1 MKGLNNT
8 DSLLKRFF
16 KRKVKITEGVIV
28 AFLISGS
35 IAFASTASNLF
46 LEDAGSVRNGH
57 DDRVAIRG
65 EVVFNDE
72 HDIIGNTAGPGL
84 VALGIGHNGRPSLA
98 INAGLIES
106 TGDYGILVA
115 NGGVG
120 INFGGEF
127 SNANIDR
134 DMEIKNLGIKNT
146 GNYGMAAYANHKRLS
161 EEYPEY
167 YPGHSPNDDMERRP
181 YPQQRPIAE
190 IKNFGLVAND
200 GDYGMYVEADGTFN
214 RPNPDNIDFIDN
226 GYEHAPAIANGENR
240 GGTSTTTIVFSGEED
255 ERFGRPHNGQYSST
269 NGVMN
274 TGDYGMVAKAINNA
288 EATQVNYGLV
298 ANGGDYGMLA
308 QAEDGAKA
316 TVINYGGTGIQKKTV
331 KETHYGMGSYDGNN
345 QNNGMSVE
353 IEVDMKNGVLN
364 KGDYGMVALADGE
377 DSYAFAGNLI
387 NISEV
392 TGNEGMNERVPQ
404 HEELFNPIEMGLV
417 VNDGD
422 YGMLASATNGGT
434 AIGLNAGFDLDYDL
448 DMQYEEHRSTF
459 QPGQPENT
467 IDEEITGNLTG
478 GVQNTGNYGMVA
490 KTDGEPGSLAIAA
503 NIGLVK
509 NGGDYGM
516 VADGE
521 NAWAVN
527 VGGNV
532 DVGLTL
538 GEKHERPNPPTRNG
552 MGTPHYL
559 NLVLAATGGVQNAG
573 NYGMVATNGG
583 DALNFGL
590 VANGGDYGM
599 VADGEGSYAL
609 NTGRDFS
616 LEGELTQITEVRPH
630 DLDDRN
636 GHPASE
642 EHLIFKGSLAVNGGV
657 KNDGN
662 FGMVATNGGTVVNT
676 GVVANNGDY
685 GMVATGKGSYAL
697 NHPSIIEGIYKMH
710 SDEDGKI
717 EINDQIID
725 GEEHGPEDH
734 NLEVLNGN
742 NNHTEY
748 KYSIAAYLEG
758 SGVKNKG
765 NYGMLADNKGVA
777 INAGL
782 VKNTGD
788 VGMGVLN
795 GAYGI
800 NQGRDLTGIDLLNIS
815 KAEVQKLFPPTNA
828 EVTSYVDDIFGNIFV
843 AHEEAIAFFF
853 SDSTDFEAWVDASEH
868 YTAEQKIEIKEKYGK
883 LALKGGILNEGNIG
897 AYVAGN
903 SVFENHGVINPG
915 GTTLSEAGKNLLAA
929 SGIDRN
935 TTDKIAILGGAGD
948 NLIVLGT
955 GSQITG
961 RVNGGLGDNTLHF
974 VDTYDEHTGKLIENK
989 EYGTIDD
996 YSFAHMLF
1004 GKNTTLDK
1012 DGNKIVD
1019 GAGNTVFDQG
1029 DSASSTDWKVSQKV
1043 VLNPHMA
1050 TNKTDYTANAN
1061 GVITTDKFNGIYMN
1075 GEFVERDHPN
1085 HDELFKGNVEFTENG
1100 GLLKHVGR
1108 NMTSTLA
1115 ANSISM
1121 NKGSKITQRAMDNLF
1136 VTNANRI
1143 EITNIFTNGKDGEL
1157 SKVVGE
1163 NGLIVNGEN
1172 AQSGTLSDEYFSAEG
1187 ITGGTIDGWNTSHQ
1201 YDEKTGDVTLVFER
1215 VGGSNGLQG
1224 GYGESINN
1232 YTQSNVDI
1240 INGTHIREQ
1249 GYNYARKAAF
1259 MPGAKVMTTT
1269 EEVVYPTPIPDK
1281 ATPVKSGKEVVPPPV
1296 LVQEVEVVNEVA
1308 YNNLQF
1314 AEVFGDFG
1322 KYDGSSNSNFDYD
1335 TWGVTG
1341 ATFHRFDD
1349 NWLAGLSYGY
1359 AGSKVD
1365 YKTNEGGKEDIDS
1378 LGISGLVSY
1387 QKDNWLLTGN
1397 LGYSWSKHDLTR
1409 KIYDRDHVIL
1419 GTPPVQSMS
1428 ADFDSHFISLGAEL
1442 GYNYAIDE
1450 TSSLYPYVGL
1460 DYMWYSRDSYKEDG
1474 SDYAL
1479 DIGKTDLNTA
1489 VSKLGLLYEK
1499 SWDKIGIF
1507 GDIGW
1512 QHYFD
1517 DPNSFDATFYKGT
1530 PATYEIPG
1538 LDIGKDVAYVK
1549 VGVTYD
1555 FNEQLT
1561 GGIDYTGAFRNNE
1574 TSNRVGVNIQY
1585 KW

>member
-35 IAFASTASNLF
+35 IAFASTASSLF
-46 LEDAGSVRNGH
+46 LENENLIKNGH
-57 DDRVAIRG
+57 NDRVATGG
-65 EVVFNDE
+65 EIVFNDE
-72 HDIIGNTAGPGL
+72 HEIIGSGVEGPGL
-84 VALGIGHNGRPSLA
+84 IALGIGHNGRPSLA
-98 INAGLIES
+98 INKGLIES
-106 TGDYGILVA
+106 NGDYGILVE

-120 INFGGEF
+120 INRGGEF
-127 SNANIDR
+127 SHTNIER
-134 DMEIKNLGIKNT
+134 DVEIKNLGIKNT
-146 GNYGMAAYANHKRLS
+146 GNYGMAAYANHDSLGDKYS
-161 EEYPEY
+161 EY
-167 YPGHSPNDDMERRP
+167 YPNHNQDDDDDVRRP
-181 YPQQRPIAE
+181 HPQQKPFAE

-200 GDYGMYVEADGTFN
+200 GSYGMYVEADGTKN
-214 RPNPDNIDFIDN
+214 HPDNIESIN
-226 GYEHAPAIANGENR
+226 GGGSHSPAIANGENR
-240 GGTSTTTIVFSGEED
+240 GGTSTTTIVFDKDRD
-255 ERFGRPHNGQYSST
+255 ERFERPHDGQYSET

-274 TGDYGMVAKAINNA
+274 TGDYGMVAVARDNAI
-288 EATQVNYGLV
+288 ATQVNYGLV

-308 QAEDGAKA
+308 QAEDGGKA
-316 TVINYGGTGIQKKTV
+316 IVINYGGTGTQKKTI
-331 KETHYGMGSYDGNN
+331 KETHYEMGSYDGNN
-345 QNNGMSVE
+345 QNPGMDIE

-364 KGDYGMVALADGE
+364 KGDYGMAALADGE
-377 DSYAFAGNLI
+377 DSVAFAGNLI
-387 NISEV
+387 NISEI
-392 TGNEGMNERVPQ
+392 TDNGNMNERLGQ
-404 HEELFNPIEMGLV
+404 HENLFNPIEMGLV
-417 VNDGD
+417 ANDGD
-422 YGMLASATNGGT
+422 YGMLVSATNGGT

-459 QPGQPENT
+459 RPGRPENT

-490 KTDGEPGSLAIAA
+490 KSDGKPGSLAVAA

-527 VGGNV
+527 AGGNV
-532 DVGLTL
+532 NVDATF

-573 NYGMVATNGG
+573 NYGMVAKNGG

-616 LEGELTQITEVRPH
+616 IKGSLTEITEVGPH
-630 DLDDRN
+630 PRGP
-636 GHPASE
+636 GHPESE
-642 EHLIFKGSLAVNGGV
+642 EHNLFKGSLAVNGGV
-657 KNDGN
+657 KNDGK

-685 GMVATGKGSYAL
+685 GMVATGEGSYAL

-717 EINDQIID
+717 EIDDTIHS
-725 GEEHGPEDH
+725 GEHGPEDH
-734 NLEVLNGN
+734 DLEVLNGN

-748 KYSIAAYLEG
+748 KYSIASYLEG

-800 NQGRDLTGIDLLNIS
+800 NQGRDLTGIDLLNITA
-815 KAEVQKLFPPTNA
+815 AEIRNLFPTPA
-828 EVTSYVDDIFGNIFV
+828 EIENYSNNIFENILE
-843 AHEEAIAFFF
+843 AHEEAIGFLF
-853 SDSTDFEAWVDASEH
+853 SGSTDFEAWLNE
-868 YTAEQKIEIKEKYGK
+868 TCENPREIAEILEKYGK

-915 GTTLSEAGKNLLAA
+915 GTTLSEAGKDLLAA

-989 EYGTIDD
+989 EYGTIDN

-1012 DGNKIVD
+1012 DGNKITD
-1019 GAGNTVFDQG
+1019 ADGNTLFDQG
-1029 DSASSTDWKVSQKV
+1029 DSASSTDWKVGQKIA
-1043 VLNPHMA
+1043 LNPHMA
-1050 TNKTDYTANAN
+1050 TNKTDYTANAD

-1075 GEFVERDHPN
+1075 GEFIERDHPN

-1136 VTNANRI
+1136 VTNAKRI
-1143 EITNIFTNGKDGEL
+1143 EITNIFTNGTDGDL

-1187 ITGGTIDGWNTSHQ
+1187 ITGGTIDGWKTSHQ

-1215 VGGSNGLQG
+1215 VGGGHGLQG
-1224 GYGESINN
+1224 GYADSIDN

-1259 MPGAKVMTTT
+1259 MPGAKVMSTT
-1269 EEVVYPTPIPDK
+1269 EEVVYPVEIPDK

-1378 LGISGLVSY
+1378 LGINGLVSY
-1387 QKDNWLLTGN
+1387 QKENWLLTGN
-1397 LGYSWSKHDLTR
+1397 LGYSWSRHDLTR

-1460 DYMWYSRDSYKEDG
+1460 DYVWYSRDSYKEDG

-1499 SWDKIGIF
+1499 SWDKIGVF

-1549 VGVTYD
+1549 VGMTYD

>member
-46 LEDAGSVRNGH
+46 LEDVGSVRNGH

-167 YPGHSPNDDMERRP
+167 YPGHNPNDDMERRP

-240 GGTSTTTIVFSGEED
+240 GGTSTTTIVFSGEEE

-331 KETHYGMGSYDGNN
+331 KETHFGMGPHNENN
-345 QNNGMSVE
+345 QSHEIGVE
-353 IEVDMKNGVLN
+353 VEVDMKNGVLN

-417 VNDGD
+417 ANDGD

-434 AIGLNAGFDLDYDL
+434 AIALNAGFNLDYDL
-448 DMQYEEHRSTF
+448 TTQNQEHRDTF
-459 QPGQPENT
+459 QSVRPGNI
-467 IDEEITGNLTG
+467 IDEEITGSLTG

-490 KTDGEPGSLAIAA
+490 KTDGKPGSLAIAA
-503 NIGLVK
+503 NV
-509 NGGDYGM
+509 
-516 VADGE
+516 
-521 NAWAVN
+521 
-527 VGGNV
+527 
-532 DVGLTL
+532 
-538 GEKHERPNPPTRNG
+538 
-552 MGTPHYL
+552 
-559 NLVLAATGGVQNAG
+559 
-573 NYGMVATNGG
+573 
-583 DALNFGL
+583 GL

-599 VADGEGSYAL
+599 VADGDNAWAVNAGGNVAVAVTVGEKHENPNPPTRDGLNQLPYLNLALAATGGVQNAGDYGMVAANGGTALNFGLVANGGDYGIVADGEDSYGL

-630 DLDDRN
+630 PRES
-636 GHPASE
+636 GHPESE

-717 EINDQIID
+717 EINDKIIEGGD
-725 GEEHGPEDH
+725 HGPEDH
-734 NLEVLNGN
+734 NPEVLNGN

-800 NQGRDLTGIDLLNIS
+800 NQGRDLTGIDLLNITA
-815 KAEVQKLFPPTNA
+815 AEIKKLFPTPA
-828 EVTSYVDDIFGNIFV
+828 EVESYSNDIFENILE
-843 AHEEAIAFFF
+843 AHEEAIGFLL
-853 SDSTDFEAWVDASEH
+853 SGDTDFEEWLNNTCENPTEV
-868 YTAEQKIEIKEKYGK
+868 AEVLEKYGK

-915 GTTLSEAGKNLLAA
+915 GTTLSEVGKNLLAA
-929 SGIDRN
+929 SGINPN
-935 TTDKIAILGGAGD
+935 TPDKIAILGGTGD

-974 VDTYDEHTGKLIENK
+974 VDTYDEHTEKLIENK
-989 EYGTIDD
+989 EYGTIDN

-1019 GAGNTVFDQG
+1019 ADGNTLFDQG
-1029 DSASSTDWKVSQKV
+1029 DSASSTDWKVGQKIA
-1043 VLNPHMA
+1043 LNPHMA
-1050 TNKTDYTANAN
+1050 TNKTDYTANEN

-1075 GEFVERDHPN
+1075 GEFIERDHPN

-1121 NKGSKITQRAMDNLF
+1121 DKGSKITQRAMDNLF

-1143 EITNIFTNGKDGEL
+1143 EITNIFTNGKDGDL

-1172 AQSGTLSDEYFSAEG
+1172 AQSGTLSDEYFSAED
-1187 ITGGTIDGWNTSHQ
+1187 ITGGTINGWNTSHQ
-1201 YDEKTGDVTLVFER
+1201 YDENTGDVTLVFER
-1215 VGGSNGLQG
+1215 VGGSSGLQG
-1224 GYGESINN
+1224 GYGESIDN

-1269 EEVVYPTPIPDK
+1269 EEVVYPVEIPDK

-1322 KYDGSSNSNFDYD
+1322 KYDGGSNSNFDYD

-1365 YKTNEGGKEDIDS
+1365 YSTNEGGKEDVDS

-1419 GTPPVQSMS
+1419 GTSPIQSMS
-1428 ADFDSHFISLGAEL
+1428 ADFDSSFVSLGAEL
-1442 GYNYAIDE
+1442 GYNYVIDE

-1460 DYMWYSRDSYKEDG
+1460 DYIWYSRDSYKEDG
-1474 SDYAL
+1474 ADYAL
-1479 DIGKTDLNTA
+1479 DVDKADLNTA

-1499 SWDKIGIF
+1499 SWDKIGVF

-1517 DPNSFDATFYKGT
+1517 NPNSFDATFYKGT

-1538 LDIGKDVAYVK
+1538 LDIGKDVGYVK
-1549 VGVTYD
+1549 VGMTYD

>member
-167 YPGHSPNDDMERRP
+167 YPGHSPNDDMARRP

-387 NISEV
+387 NISEI

-417 VNDGD
+417 ANDGD

-717 EINDQIID
+717 EFGDVICENT
-725 GEEHGPEDH
+725 
-734 NLEVLNGN
+734 EVLTQNLPPRP
-742 NNHTEY
+742 NHNEY
-748 KYSIAAYLEG
+748 KYKVAAYLEG

-800 NQGRDLTGIDLLNIS
+800 NQGRDLTGIDLLNITAAEIKEFLPS
-815 KAEVQKLFPPTNA
+815 PLSAENYSNNSFEDILELHKKAKEFLSQR
-828 EVTSYVDDIFGNIFV
+828 EY
-843 AHEEAIAFFF
+843 
-853 SDSTDFEAWVDASEH
+853 TDFEEWLNNTCENPTEV
-868 YTAEQKIEIKEKYGK
+868 AEVLEKYGK

-1549 VGVTYD
+1549 VGMTYD

>member
-46 LEDAGSVRNGH
+46 LEDVGSVRNGH

-84 VALGIGHNGRPSLA
+84 VALGIGHDGRPSLA

-120 INFGGEF
+120 INLGGEF

-146 GNYGMAAYANHKRLS
+146 GNYGMAAYANHKRLT

-167 YPGHSPNDDMERRP
+167 YPGHNPNDDTERRLHP
-181 YPQQRPIAE
+181 NQRPIAE

-240 GGTSTTTIVFSGEED
+240 GGTSTTTIVFSGEEE

-331 KETHYGMGSYDGNN
+331 KETHFGMGPHNENN
-345 QNNGMSVE
+345 QSHEIGVE
-353 IEVDMKNGVLN
+353 VEVDMKNGVLN
-364 KGDYGMVALADGE
+364 KGDYGMIALADGE

-392 TGNEGMNERVPQ
+392 TGNEEMNERVPQ

-417 VNDGD
+417 ANDGD

-434 AIGLNAGFDLDYDL
+434 AIALNAGFDLDYDL
-448 DMQYEEHRSTF
+448 TMQDQERGNAFQSR
-459 QPGQPENT
+459 QPGNI
-467 IDEEITGNLTG
+467 IDEEITGSLTG

-503 NIGLVK
+503 NV
-509 NGGDYGM
+509 
-516 VADGE
+516 
-521 NAWAVN
+521 
-527 VGGNV
+527 
-532 DVGLTL
+532 
-538 GEKHERPNPPTRNG
+538 
-552 MGTPHYL
+552 
-559 NLVLAATGGVQNAG
+559 
-573 NYGMVATNGG
+573 
-583 DALNFGL
+583 GL

-599 VADGEGSYAL
+599 VADGDNAWAVNAGGNVAVAVTVGEKHENPNPPTRDGLNQLPYLNLALAATGGVQNAGDYGMVAANGGTALNFGLVANGGDYGIVADGEDSYGL

-630 DLDDRN
+630 PRES
-636 GHPASE
+636 GHPESE

-717 EINDQIID
+717 EFGDVICENT
-725 GEEHGPEDH
+725 
-734 NLEVLNGN
+734 EVLTQNPPPRP
-742 NNHTEY
+742 NHNEY
-748 KYSIAAYLEG
+748 KYKVAAYLEG

-800 NQGRDLTGIDLLNIS
+800 NQGRDLTGIDLLNITA
-815 KAEVQKLFPPTNA
+815 AEIKKLFPTPA
-828 EVTSYVDDIFGNIFV
+828 EVESYSNDIFENILE
-843 AHEEAIAFFF
+843 AHEEAIGFLL
-853 SDSTDFEAWVDASEH
+853 SGDTDFEEWLNNTCENPTEV
-868 YTAEQKIEIKEKYGK
+868 AEVLEKYGK

-915 GTTLSEAGKNLLAA
+915 GTTLSEVGKNLLAA
-929 SGIDRN
+929 SGINPN
-935 TTDKIAILGGAGD
+935 TPDKIAILGGTGD

-974 VDTYDEHTGKLIENK
+974 VDTYDEHTEKLIENK
-989 EYGTIDD
+989 EYGTIDN

-1019 GAGNTVFDQG
+1019 ADGNTLFDQG
-1029 DSASSTDWKVSQKV
+1029 DSASSTDWKVGQKIA
-1043 VLNPHMA
+1043 LNPHMA
-1050 TNKTDYTANAN
+1050 TNKTDYTANEN

-1075 GEFVERDHPN
+1075 GEFIERDHPN

-1121 NKGSKITQRAMDNLF
+1121 DKGSKITQRAMDNLF

-1143 EITNIFTNGKDGEL
+1143 EITNIFTNGKDGDL

-1187 ITGGTIDGWNTSHQ
+1187 ITGGTINGWNTSHQ
-1201 YDEKTGDVTLVFER
+1201 YDENTGDVTLVFER

-1224 GYGESINN
+1224 GYGESIDN

-1269 EEVVYPTPIPDK
+1269 EEVIYPVEIPDK

-1322 KYDGSSNSNFDYD
+1322 KYDGGSNSNFDYD

-1365 YKTNEGGKEDIDS
+1365 YSTNEGGKEDVDS

-1419 GTPPVQSMS
+1419 GTSPIQSMS
-1428 ADFDSHFISLGAEL
+1428 ADFDSSFVSLGAEL
-1442 GYNYAIDE
+1442 GYNYVIDE

-1460 DYMWYSRDSYKEDG
+1460 DYIWYSRDSYKEDG
-1474 SDYAL
+1474 ADYAL
-1479 DIGKTDLNTA
+1479 DVDKADLNTA

-1499 SWDKIGIF
+1499 SWDKIGVF

-1517 DPNSFDATFYKGT
+1517 NPNSFDATFYKGT

-1538 LDIGKDVAYVK
+1538 LDIGKDVGYVK
-1549 VGVTYD
+1549 VGMTYD

>member
-46 LEDAGSVRNGH
+46 LEDVGSVRNGH

-167 YPGHSPNDDMERRP
+167 YPGHNPNDDMERRP

-240 GGTSTTTIVFSGEED
+240 GGTSTTTIVFSGEEE

-331 KETHYGMGSYDGNN
+331 KETHFGMGPHNENN
-345 QNNGMSVE
+345 QSHEIGVE
-353 IEVDMKNGVLN
+353 VEVDMKNGVLN

-417 VNDGD
+417 ANDGD

-434 AIGLNAGFDLDYDL
+434 AIALNAGFNLDYDL
-448 DMQYEEHRSTF
+448 TTQNQEHRDTF
-459 QPGQPENT
+459 QSVRPGNI
-467 IDEEITGNLTG
+467 IDEEITGSLTG

-490 KTDGEPGSLAIAA
+490 KTDGKPGSLAIAA
-503 NIGLVK
+503 NV
-509 NGGDYGM
+509 
-516 VADGE
+516 
-521 NAWAVN
+521 
-527 VGGNV
+527 
-532 DVGLTL
+532 
-538 GEKHERPNPPTRNG
+538 
-552 MGTPHYL
+552 
-559 NLVLAATGGVQNAG
+559 
-573 NYGMVATNGG
+573 
-583 DALNFGL
+583 GL

-599 VADGEGSYAL
+599 VADGDNAWAVNAGGNVDVAVTVGEKHENPNPPTRDGLNQLPYLNLALAATGGVQNAGDYGMVAANGGTALNFGLVANGGDYGIVADGEDSYGL

-630 DLDDRN
+630 PRES
-636 GHPASE
+636 GHPESE

-717 EINDQIID
+717 EFGDVICENT
-725 GEEHGPEDH
+725 
-734 NLEVLNGN
+734 EVLTQNPPPRP
-742 NNHTEY
+742 NHNEY
-748 KYSIAAYLEG
+748 KYKVAAYLEG

-800 NQGRDLTGIDLLNIS
+800 NQGRDLTGIDLLNITAAEIKEFLPS
-815 KAEVQKLFPPTNA
+815 PLSAENYSNNSFEDILELHKKAKEFLSQR
-828 EVTSYVDDIFGNIFV
+828 EY
-843 AHEEAIAFFF
+843 
-853 SDSTDFEAWVDASEH
+853 TDFEEWLNNTCENPTEV
-868 YTAEQKIEIKEKYGK
+868 AEVLEKYGK

-915 GTTLSEAGKNLLAA
+915 GTTLSEVGKNLLAA
-929 SGIDRN
+929 SGINPN
-935 TTDKIAILGGAGD
+935 TPDKIAILGGTGD

-974 VDTYDEHTGKLIENK
+974 VDTYDEHTEKLIENK
-989 EYGTIDD
+989 EYGTIDN

-1019 GAGNTVFDQG
+1019 ADGNTLFDQG
-1029 DSASSTDWKVSQKV
+1029 DSASSTDWKVGQKIA
-1043 VLNPHMA
+1043 LNPHMA
-1050 TNKTDYTANAN
+1050 TNKTDYTANEN

-1075 GEFVERDHPN
+1075 GEFIERDHPN

-1121 NKGSKITQRAMDNLF
+1121 DKGSKITQRAMDNLF

-1143 EITNIFTNGKDGEL
+1143 EITNIFTNGKDGDL

-1172 AQSGTLSDEYFSAEG
+1172 AQSGTLSDEYFSAED
-1187 ITGGTIDGWNTSHQ
+1187 ITGGTINGWNTSHQ
-1201 YDEKTGDVTLVFER
+1201 YDENTGDVTLVFER

-1224 GYGESINN
+1224 GYGESIDN

-1269 EEVVYPTPIPDK
+1269 EEVIYPVEIPDK

-1365 YKTNEGGKEDIDS
+1365 YSTNEGGKEDVDS

-1419 GTPPVQSMS
+1419 GTSPIQSMS
-1428 ADFDSHFISLGAEL
+1428 ADFDSSFVSLGAEL

-1460 DYMWYSRDSYKEDG
+1460 DYIWYSRDSYKEDG
-1474 SDYAL
+1474 ADYAL
-1479 DIGKTDLNTA
+1479 DVDKADLNTA

-1499 SWDKIGIF
+1499 SWDKIGLF

-1517 DPNSFDATFYKGT
+1517 NPNSFDATFYKGT
-1530 PATYEIPG
+1530 SATYEIPG
-1538 LDIGKDVAYVK
+1538 LDIGKDVGYVK
-1549 VGVTYD
+1549 VGMTYD

>member
-46 LEDAGSVRNGH
+46 LEDVGSVRNGH

-167 YPGHSPNDDMERRP
+167 YPGHNPNDDMERRP

-240 GGTSTTTIVFSGEED
+240 GGTSTTTIVFSGEEE

-331 KETHYGMGSYDGNN
+331 KETHFGMGPHNENN
-345 QNNGMSVE
+345 QSHEIGVE
-353 IEVDMKNGVLN
+353 VEVDMKNGVLN

-417 VNDGD
+417 ANDGD

-434 AIGLNAGFDLDYDL
+434 AIALNAGFNLDYDL
-448 DMQYEEHRSTF
+448 TTQNQEHRDTF
-459 QPGQPENT
+459 QSVRPGNI
-467 IDEEITGNLTG
+467 IDEEITGSLTG

-490 KTDGEPGSLAIAA
+490 KTDGKPGSLAIAA
-503 NIGLVK
+503 NV
-509 NGGDYGM
+509 
-516 VADGE
+516 
-521 NAWAVN
+521 
-527 VGGNV
+527 
-532 DVGLTL
+532 
-538 GEKHERPNPPTRNG
+538 
-552 MGTPHYL
+552 
-559 NLVLAATGGVQNAG
+559 
-573 NYGMVATNGG
+573 
-583 DALNFGL
+583 GL

-599 VADGEGSYAL
+599 VADGDNAWAVNTGGNVAVAVTVGEKHENPNPPTRDGLNQLPYLNLALAATGGVQNAGDYGMVAANGGTALNFGLVANGGDYGIVADGEDSYGL

-630 DLDDRN
+630 PRES
-636 GHPASE
+636 GHPESE

-717 EINDQIID
+717 EINDKIIEGGD
-725 GEEHGPEDH
+725 HGPEDH
-734 NLEVLNGN
+734 NPEVLNGN

-800 NQGRDLTGIDLLNIS
+800 NQGRDLTGIDLLNITA
-815 KAEVQKLFPPTNA
+815 AEIKKLFPTPA
-828 EVTSYVDDIFGNIFV
+828 EVESYSNDIFENILE
-843 AHEEAIAFFF
+843 AHEEAIGFLL
-853 SDSTDFEAWVDASEH
+853 SGDTDFEEWLNNTCENPTEV
-868 YTAEQKIEIKEKYGK
+868 AEVLEKYGK

-915 GTTLSEAGKNLLAA
+915 GTTLSEVGKNLLAA
-929 SGIDRN
+929 SGINPN
-935 TTDKIAILGGAGD
+935 TPDKIAILGGTGD

-974 VDTYDEHTGKLIENK
+974 VDTYDEHTEKLIENK
-989 EYGTIDD
+989 EYGTIDN

-1019 GAGNTVFDQG
+1019 ADGNTLFDQG
-1029 DSASSTDWKVSQKV
+1029 DSASSTDWKVGQKIA
-1043 VLNPHMA
+1043 LNPHMA
-1050 TNKTDYTANAN
+1050 TNKTDYTANEN

-1075 GEFVERDHPN
+1075 GEFIERDHPN

-1121 NKGSKITQRAMDNLF
+1121 DKGSKITQRAMDNLF

-1143 EITNIFTNGKDGEL
+1143 EITNIFTNGKDGDL

-1172 AQSGTLSDEYFSAEG
+1172 AQSGTLSDEYFSAED
-1187 ITGGTIDGWNTSHQ
+1187 ITGGTINGWNTSHQ
-1201 YDEKTGDVTLVFER
+1201 YDENTGDVTLVFER

-1224 GYGESINN
+1224 GYGESIDN

-1269 EEVVYPTPIPDK
+1269 EEVIYPVEIPDK

-1322 KYDGSSNSNFDYD
+1322 KYDGGSNSNFDYD

-1365 YKTNEGGKEDIDS
+1365 YSTNEGGKEDVDS

-1419 GTPPVQSMS
+1419 GTSPIQSMS
-1428 ADFDSHFISLGAEL
+1428 ADFDSSFVSLGAEL
-1442 GYNYAIDE
+1442 GYNYVIDE

-1460 DYMWYSRDSYKEDG
+1460 DYIWYSRDSYKEDG
-1474 SDYAL
+1474 ADYAL
-1479 DIGKTDLNTA
+1479 DVDKADLNTA

-1499 SWDKIGIF
+1499 SWDKIGVF

-1517 DPNSFDATFYKGT
+1517 NPNSFDATFYKGT

-1538 LDIGKDVAYVK
+1538 LDIGKDVGYVK
-1549 VGVTYD
+1549 VGMTYD

>member
-46 LEDAGSVRNGH
+46 LEDVGSVRNGH

-72 HDIIGNTAGPGL
+72 HEIIGKSVEGPGL
-84 VALGIGHNGRPSLA
+84 VALGIGRYGRPSLA

-161 EEYPEY
+161 EY
-167 YPGHSPNDDMERRP
+167 YPGYNPNDDVERRP

-214 RPNPDNIDFIDN
+214 RPNPDNIESIN
-226 GYEHAPAIANGENR
+226 GGGSRGPAIANGENR
-240 GGTSTTTIVFSGEED
+240 GGTSTTTIVFSGE

-331 KETHYGMGSYDGNN
+331 KETHFGMGPHNENN
-345 QNNGMSVE
+345 QSHEIGVE
-353 IEVDMKNGVLN
+353 VEVDMKNGVLN

-392 TGNEGMNERVPQ
+392 TGNEVMNERVPQ

-417 VNDGD
+417 ANDGD

-434 AIGLNAGFDLDYDL
+434 AIALNAGFNLDYDL
-448 DMQYEEHRSTF
+448 TTQNQEHRDTF
-459 QPGQPENT
+459 QSVRPGNI
-467 IDEEITGNLTG
+467 IDEEITGSLTG

-503 NIGLVK
+503 NV
-509 NGGDYGM
+509 
-516 VADGE
+516 
-521 NAWAVN
+521 
-527 VGGNV
+527 
-532 DVGLTL
+532 
-538 GEKHERPNPPTRNG
+538 
-552 MGTPHYL
+552 
-559 NLVLAATGGVQNAG
+559 
-573 NYGMVATNGG
+573 
-583 DALNFGL
+583 GL

-599 VADGEGSYAL
+599 VADGDNAWAVNAGGNVAVAVTVGEKHENPNPPTRDGLNQLPYLNLALAATGGVQNAGDYGMVAANGGTALNFGLVANGGDYGIVADGEDSYGL

-630 DLDDRN
+630 PRES
-636 GHPASE
+636 GHPESE

-717 EINDQIID
+717 EINDQIIEGGD
-725 GEEHGPEDH
+725 HGPEDH
-734 NLEVLNGN
+734 NPEVLNGN

-782 VKNTGD
+782 IKNTGD

-800 NQGRDLTGIDLLNIS
+800 NQGRDLTGIDLLNITAAEIKEFLPS
-815 KAEVQKLFPPTNA
+815 PLSAENYSNNSFKDILELHKKAKEFLSQR
-828 EVTSYVDDIFGNIFV
+828 EY
-843 AHEEAIAFFF
+843 
-853 SDSTDFEAWVDASEH
+853 TDFEEWLNNTCENPTEV
-868 YTAEQKIEIKEKYGK
+868 AEVLEKYGK

-915 GTTLSEAGKNLLAA
+915 GTTLSEVGKNLLAA
-929 SGIDRN
+929 SGINPN
-935 TTDKIAILGGAGD
+935 TPDKIAILGGTGD

-974 VDTYDEHTGKLIENK
+974 VDTYDEHTEKLIENK
-989 EYGTIDD
+989 EYGTIDN

-1019 GAGNTVFDQG
+1019 ADGNTLFDQG
-1029 DSASSTDWKVSQKV
+1029 DSASSTDWKVGQKIA
-1043 VLNPHMA
+1043 LNPHMA
-1050 TNKTDYTANAN
+1050 TNKTDYTANEN

-1075 GEFVERDHPN
+1075 GEFIERDHPN

-1121 NKGSKITQRAMDNLF
+1121 DKGSKITQRAMDNLF

-1143 EITNIFTNGKDGEL
+1143 EITNIFTNGKDGDL

-1172 AQSGTLSDEYFSAEG
+1172 AQSGTLSDEYFSAED
-1187 ITGGTIDGWNTSHQ
+1187 ITGGTINGWNTSHQ
-1201 YDEKTGDVTLVFER
+1201 YDENTGDVTLVFER

-1224 GYGESINN
+1224 GYGESIDN

-1269 EEVVYPTPIPDK
+1269 EEVIYPVEIPDK

-1365 YKTNEGGKEDIDS
+1365 YSTNEGGKEDVDS

-1419 GTPPVQSMS
+1419 GTSPIQSMS
-1428 ADFDSHFISLGAEL
+1428 ADFDSSFVSLGAEL

-1460 DYMWYSRDSYKEDG
+1460 DYIWYSRDSYKEDG
-1474 SDYAL
+1474 ADYAL
-1479 DIGKTDLNTA
+1479 DVDKADLNTA

-1499 SWDKIGIF
+1499 SWDKIGVF

-1517 DPNSFDATFYKGT
+1517 NPNSFDATFYKGT

-1538 LDIGKDVAYVK
+1538 LDIGKDVGYVK
-1549 VGVTYD
+1549 VGMTYD